1 MEFRQVVKV
10 PRDRIGVLIGK
21 DGMVKEM
28 VEKRCNVKLYIDG
41 NDDDVSVAIVS
52 KDDTST
58 STPPHTT
65 PTPTVSTSSTSTSA
79 EAIDINVF
87 KAVEF
92 VTAIARGFSPDRA
105 MRLINDEECMI
116 NVINLKDHVGRSH
129 NALQRIKGRLIGS
142 NGKARRLME
151 ELTGAYI
158 SVYGHYVAIIGKAE
172 EVRLAGE
179 AVTMLINGSM
189 HSTVYNM
196 LQKARRRA
204 KMERLK
210 LWEDEE
216 DVGYLDANSKSDVG
230 SGSSGGDDEV

>member
-1 MEFRQVVKV
+1 MMEFRQVVKV

-41 NDDDVSVAIVS
+41 NDDVSVAIVS
-52 KDDTST
+52 KDDTPP
-58 STPPHTT
+58 TPP
-65 PTPTVSTSSTSTSA
+65 PT
-79 EAIDINVF
+79 EAIDIKVF

-142 NGKARRLME
+142 NGKARRLIE

-216 DVGYLDANSKSDVG
+216 DVGYLDATNKNDVG
-230 SGSSGGDDEV
+230 SGGDDEG

>member
-1 MEFRQVVKV
+1 MMEFRQVVKV

-41 NDDDVSVAIVS
+41 DDDVSVAIVS
-52 KDDTST
+52 KDDATSPTST
-58 STPPHTT
+58 S
-65 PTPTVSTSSTSTSA
+65 VSTSTTPA
-79 EAIDINVF
+79 EAIDIKVF

-105 MRLINDEECMI
+105 VRLLNDEECMI

-142 NGKARRLME
+142 NGKARRLIE

-158 SVYGHYVAIIGKAE
+158 SIYGHYVAILGKAE

-210 LWEDEE
+210 LWEEGEE
-216 DVGYLDANSKSDVG
+216 DVGYLDATNKSDV
-230 SGSSGGDDEV
+230 GSSGGDDEG